1 MPVSTIVAL
10 VGVVA
15 VFAMFASALAWTQ
28 LQTRRPRI
36 ADEVTRRPRR
46 RPF

>member
-10 VGVVA
+10 FGVVA

-28 LQTRRPRI
+28 LQTRHP
-36 ADEVTRRPRR
+36 ADEVTRRRRR